1 MCHEKLYL
9 SKKTSQGGAQAPVQA
24 QEEMVDTEEDNDSDV
39 TVDFTDSEEE
49 EEEDAE

>member
-9 SKKTSQGGAQAPVQA
+9 SRKTSQGGAQAPVQGE
-24 QEEMVDTEEDNDSDV
+24 EEMVDTEDETDSDV

-49 EEEDAE
+49 EVEAE